1 MSSPLPRL
9 TLRGVLARKF
19 RILLT
24 ILGVVSGVA
33 FVSGAFILT
42 DSVKSAI
49 GQIFEELR
57 GDIDLEIRST
67 IAFGD
72 EARAERDPVPVS
84 LIDDIEK
91 IPGVTEVEANFFA
104 VATIID
110 ADGDPLRTSGPAFG
124 ISWTGPDGL
133 DGRILLEGRTP
144 QGSNEVAIDKR
155 SVDRAR
161 FTLGDEVTIVGPT
174 GKRTFTLVG
183 LTGTPNSPGSAGA
196 SISAFDPQTA
206 DDFLGANGL
215 AESIYVGVAEGV
227 SRSDVQADIAQ
238 VLPANTEVI
247 PGEQS
252 AEETAGAINDIID
265 IFGNVLLGFAA
276 VSLFVSAFLI
286 FNTFAIIVSQRM
298 RELAL
303 LRAAGASTRQ
313 IRTMIIGEALII
325 AAIATVIG
333 LFAGLGVASGITT
346 LFNAAGAAFPAANLT
361 VSLRTMA
368 VSVLVGVVVTVAA
381 ATVPA
386 LRAGRIPPVA
396 AMRPELGFSA
406 LQRTKRLAVGTATFV
421 IGVTLFCLG
430 LFIRPGGTAG
440 TLGFAGLG
448 AVMLFLGIASLS
460 TTVAAP
466 VSDAISKILPLPFF
480 PMVRSVPGRLASRNA
495 QRTPRR
501 TASTASALMVGLA
514 LVSMVSV
521 VAESVKASFTEQLGR
536 SVTADFFITNSG
548 FQGLPVTFAERMAEL
563 PELSAVSPFRATVAQ
578 VNGETKQI
586 GAVNGAAF
594 AELVDVDLQSGNVA
608 SIDRGAILLHE
619 DPARDLDVRVGD
631 VVEVAWQNGTT
642 SELPVGGIYAD
653 SSIAGNWLISLGT
666 LKEVSNAPPVDFFI
680 GAKIAP
686 GVEIDAARSAVEI
699 IAEDFPSAEVQDQA
713 EFQQSQ
719 EDQLNQLL
727 TIVYGLLIFAIFI
740 AVLGI
745 ANTMALSVFERTRE
759 FGLLRAVGMSRRA
772 LKRTVRW
779 EAIIVSVFGATLGIV
794 VGVPLGLG
802 VANAL
807 PDTFITKTIIPT
819 GTIVTILVAS
829 ILVGMFAAIFP
840 ARRAAKLD
848 VLQAIATQ

>member
-1 MSSPLPRL
+1 MSTPLPRL
-9 TLRGVLARKF
+9 TIRGVLARKF

-24 ILGVVSGVA
+24 ILAVVSGVA

-49 GQIFEELR
+49 SEIFEELR
-57 GDIDLEIRST
+57 GDIDLEVRST

-72 EARAERDPVPVS
+72 EARAERDPVPAS
-84 LIDDIEK
+84 LVQDINE
-91 IPGVTEVEANFFA
+91 IPGVAQAEANFFA
-104 VATIID
+104 AATIID
-110 ADGDPLRTSGPAFG
+110 TDGKPLRTSGPAFG

-144 QGSNEVAIDKR
+144 QGPDEVAIDQR
-155 SVDRAR
+155 SVDRAG
-161 FTLGDEVTIVGPT
+161 FELGDVITIVGPT
-174 GKRTFTLVG
+174 GKGDFTLVG
-183 LTGTPNSPGSAGA
+183 LTGTKNSGGSGGA

-206 DDFLGANGL
+206 DSFFGANGL
-215 AESIYVGVAEGV
+215 AESIYVGVDEGV
-227 SRSDVQADIAQ
+227 ERSDVQKEIAK

-286 FNTFAIIVSQRM
+286 FNTFAIIISQRM

-303 LRAAGASTRQ
+303 LRAVGASTRQ
-313 IRTMIIGEALII
+313 IRSMIIGEALII
-325 AAIATVIG
+325 SIVATALG
-333 LFAGLGVASGITT
+333 LFAGLGVASGITA
-346 LFNAAGAAFPAANLT
+346 LFNAAGAAFPAAKLT
-361 VSLRTMA
+361 VAPRTIAASL
-368 VSVLVGVVVTVAA
+368 LVGVVVTVAA
-381 ATVPA
+381 AAVPA
-386 LRAGRIPPVA
+386 IRAGRIPPVA

-406 LQRTKRLAVGTATFV
+406 LQRTKRLAVGTTTFLV
-421 IGVTLFCLG
+421 GVFLFCFG
-430 LFIRPGGTAG
+430 LFLRPGGTTG
-440 TLGFAGLG
+440 TLGFAGIG
-448 AVMLFLGIASLS
+448 AVLLFLGVASLS

-466 VSDAISKILPLPFF
+466 VSNAISRVLPLPFF

-521 VAESVKASFTEQLGR
+521 VAESVKASFSEQLGR
-536 SVTADFFITNSG
+536 SVTADFFITNTG
-548 FQGLPVTFAERMAEL
+548 FQGLPVAFAERLAEL

-578 VNGETKQI
+578 INGETKQI
-586 GAVNGAAF
+586 GAVKGEAF
-594 AELVDVDLQSGNVA
+594 AELVDIDLQSGEVS
-608 SIDRGAILLHE
+608 SIDSGAILLHK
-619 DPARDLDVRVGD
+619 DPAEDLDVGVGD
-631 VVEVAWQNGTT
+631 VIEVTWQNGTV
-642 SELPVGGIYAD
+642 SELSIGGVYAD
-653 SSIAGNWLISLGT
+653 SSIAGNWLISLNT
-666 LKEVSNAPPVDFFI
+666 LKDVVTAPPVDFFI
-680 GAKIAP
+680 GAKIAD
-686 GVEIDAARSAVEI
+686 GVEIDAARTAVEN

-727 TIVYGLLIFAIFI
+727 TIVYGLLVFAIFI

-759 FGLLRAVGMSRRA
+759 FGLLRAVGMNRRA

-779 EAIIVSVFGATLGIV
+779 EAIIVSVFGATLGII
-794 VGVPLGLG
+794 VGVPLGIG

-807 PDTFITKTIIPT
+807 PDTFITQIVIPSGTII
-819 GTIVTILVAS
+819 TILVAS